1 MEKRT
6 FLKGALQLVATTSLA
21 GLIATGAQAIEPRK
35 LTYATY
41 IPDTYALV
49 KVDKWFM
56 DEVTKRTDGAI
67 TFEPYYN
74 GTLLT
79 ASDMLPGIAA
89 GAADMG
95 NSVPSVYNRA
105 DYPLSNI
112 TLPFITERVDSVS
125 KAFKALY
132 EENEAF
138 RKEYEDKGIR
148 LLYDPAYGENT
159 LWSTKPVAK
168 PDDVNGLRVRAVLAI
183 GDALADLG
191 ASTVAIPWNEA
202 LEGMQRGVV
211 DAMSAAPFDTAVA
224 GGLPEVAPYGSDVGR
239 MGVYAV
245 SATVLNVDTWSKL
258 EPEVQDIFNQVA
270 AEVPD
275 YYIGLL
281 NKTVDEA
288 AQKVADRVKSE
299 ELTLQRFSDADRQA
313 IIAKAGA
320 PIEKAWIEKADTA
333 GVDGTAVLKQ
343 YKDLV
348 TKFDEE
354 SAYTPGFD
362 RVEAL
367 TK

>member
-6 FLKGALQLVATTSLA
+6 FLKRVLQLSTATFFTALVANA
-21 GLIATGAQAIEPRK
+21 AHAIEPRK

-41 IPDTYALV
+41 LPNTYALV
-49 KVDKWFM
+49 KVDNWFM
-56 DEVTKRTDGAI
+56 DEVTKRTNGAI
-67 TFEPYYN
+67 TFEPYYG
-74 GTLLT
+74 GTLLG

-95 NSVPSVYNRA
+95 NSVPSAYNRA

-112 TLPFITERVDSVS
+112 TLPFITEHVDSVS
-125 KAFKALY
+125 KAFKSLY
-132 EENEAF
+132 EENDAF
-138 RKEYEDKGIR
+138 RQEYESKGIR
-148 LLYDPAYGENT
+148 LLYAPAYGENT

-168 PDDVNGLRVRAVLAI
+168 PSDVDGLRVRAVLAI

-191 ASTVAIPWNEA
+191 ASPVAIPWNEA

-224 GGLPEVAPYGSDVGR
+224 GGLPEVAPHGSDVGR

-245 SATVLNVDTWSKL
+245 SATVLNADTWNQL
-258 EPEVQDIFNQVA
+258 EPEAQEVFAQVA
-270 AEVPD
+270 SEVPD

-281 NKTVDEA
+281 NETVDES
-288 AQKVADRVKSE
+288 AQKLAELVNAGEVTLHRFSE
-299 ELTLQRFSDADRQA
+299 EDRQA
-313 IIAKAGA
+313 MIEQAGA
-320 PIEKAWIEKADTA
+320 PIEQVWIEKANAA
-333 GVDGTAVLKQ
+333 GIDGAAVLKQ

-348 TKFDEE
+348 ARFDKET
-354 SAYTPGFD
+354 AYAPGFD